1 MLRRLAP
8 RSLAGQLM
16 LVLALALVLAQA
28 INLGLL
34 VRAAG
39 AERLASIASGA
50 AAQIADASER
60 LSTGLPPGASR
71 TLRPQFGQPNG
82 PDGPD
87 RPERGERMRRVVVAD
102 QPRFRPGMQ
111 PWPEVAERVDEVLQE
126 GGVEVRAVRAARMA
140 LPLRGGQVGRRERGM
155 MVVAVAAQLP
165 DGRWI
170 TVRSRGPAA
179 QPAIAGLLTVQTVIL
194 FVLLIA
200 PLLWVGWRVSRPL
213 KQLARAATD
222 LRPGAERAPVP
233 ESGPEDV
240 RELTRAFNH
249 MQQRISA
256 MLAEKD
262 HMLGAVGH
270 DLRTPLASLRVRV
283 EQVGDEA
290 LRQRMAATIAE
301 MATMLDDILSLARAG
316 QPSEPSEPTDLAALV
331 DGLVADY
338 RAMGRAVDL
347 AGDGVV
353 PTHMLRPASLRRA
366 VRNLIDNALAY
377 GGSATVGLAV
387 DAAGATRLSVADRG
401 PGIPADRIAEMME
414 PFARAESSR
423 NRNTG
428 GSGLGLALAK
438 ALVLAEGGRL
448 ELANREGGGLVATI
462 TLGAADRKA

>member
-1 MLRRLAP
+1 MLRRLIP
-8 RSLAGQLM
+8 RSLAAQLM

-28 INLGLL
+28 INLALL

-39 AERLASIASGA
+39 AERLAAIAGGA
-50 AAQIADASER
+50 AAQIADASDR
-60 LSTGLPPGASR
+60 LSGDPLSLPSRTPLPPLG
-71 TLRPQFGQPNG
+71 RPGG
-82 PDGPD
+82 SEW
-87 RPERGERMRRVVVAD
+87 PEQGERSRRVIVAD

-111 PWPEVAERVDEVLQE
+111 DWPEVAERVALVLRD

-140 LPLRGGQVGRRERGM
+140 LPPRSDRVGRRDRA
-155 MVVAVAAQLP
+155 VIAVAVAAQLP

-170 TVRSRGPAA
+170 TVRSRGSAA
-179 QPAIAGLLTVQTVIL
+179 QPAIAGLLSVQTLIL

-283 EQVGDEA
+283 EQVGDDA

-316 QPSEPSEPTDLAALV
+316 QPSEPPEPTDLAALI
-331 DGLVADY
+331 DALVADY
-338 RAMGRAVDL
+338 RAMGRAVEL
-347 AGDGVV
+347 AGDGAV
-353 PTHMLRPASLRRA
+353 PIRTVRTASLRRA
-366 VRNLIDNALAY
+366 MRNLIDNALAY

-387 DAAGATRLSVADRG
+387 DSTGSARLSVADRG
-401 PGIPADRIAEMME
+401 PGIPPERIAEMME

-438 ALVLAEGGRL
+438 ALILAEGGRL
-448 ELANREGGGLVATI
+448 ELTNGDSGGLIASLI
-462 TLGAADRKA
+462 LGPT